1 MPLFMDNIDLPKTDT
16 PESDEAAWFDNDEGW
31 WVSRSVSRRLER
43 NWKSAELALAE
54 SKAGAAALREALE
67 RLLRYQGDVEVLGEY
82 EALEINAGARK
93 KIRAKKDEIESQ
105 CHLAL
110 YDTTTAGASLIA
122 RIAELEAL
130 VAGLEQDR
138 ERLISVLESISNAIL
153 TPPHELKA
161 MAREAIAAE
170 IERRKA

>member
-1 MPLFMDNIDLPKTDT
+1 MSAEELIPSDT
-16 PESDEAAWFDNDEGW
+16 PESDGAAWFDNDEGW

-54 SKAGAAALREALE
+54 SQAGAAALRGALQSLCDALNIHHFSKLE
-67 RLLRYQGDVEVLGEY
+67 RQKAVDDAFHASHI
-82 EALEINAGARK
+82 ALA
-93 KIRAKKDEIESQ
+93 
-105 CHLAL
+105 
-110 YDTTTAGASLIA
+110 TTAGASLIA
-122 RIAELEAL
+122 RLAELEAL
-130 VAGLEQDR
+130 VTGLEQDR